1 MIIGTGIDITDI
13 KRIDQAHE
21 RWGEKFLHKFLRA
34 DEIEYCLKQS
44 NPSPSIAARFS
55 GKEAVSKAFGTGIGG
70 KLNWHDIE
78 IAHHERNR
86 PIVRLYG
93 KADALFSELGGKTVH
108 ISLSHSEGQA
118 AALAVLEA

>member
-1 MIIGTGIDITDI
+1 MADI
-13 KRIDQAHE
+13 KRIDQAHK

-78 IAHHERNR
+78 IAHHEHNR
-86 PIVRLYG
+86 PIVRLHG
-93 KADALFSELGGKTVH
+93 KAGGLFSGLGGKTVH
-108 ISLSHSEGQA
+108 ISLSHSKGQA
-118 AALAVLEA
+118 AALAVLET